1 MIELTIALCEGP
13 AYIVR
18 LKAMNISDIEVGTKY
33 KCCYGD
39 AKYFGHVK
47 EIKNGEV
54 RVLLGDKLNNDG
66 DPGDPIDRL
75 DKSVWLKPEN
85 IHRMACEL

>member
-1 MIELTIALCEGP
+1 MIVLEFKIGKE
-13 AYIVR
+13 R
-18 LKAMNISDIEVGTKY
+18 LKEMSGAQ
-33 KCCYGD
+33 
-39 AKYFGHVK
+39 YFGHVE
-47 EIKNGEV
+47 EIKNGEI

-75 DKSVWLKPEN
+75 DKSVWLKPEK

>member
-1 MIELTIALCEGP
+1 MLH
-13 AYIVR
+13 
-18 LKAMNISDIEVGTKY
+18 
-33 KCCYGD
+33 GD
-39 AKYFGHVK
+39 AQYFGHVK

-75 DKSVWLKPEN
+75 DKSVWLKPDN
-85 IHRMACEL
+85 ISSRSQASCSDPR